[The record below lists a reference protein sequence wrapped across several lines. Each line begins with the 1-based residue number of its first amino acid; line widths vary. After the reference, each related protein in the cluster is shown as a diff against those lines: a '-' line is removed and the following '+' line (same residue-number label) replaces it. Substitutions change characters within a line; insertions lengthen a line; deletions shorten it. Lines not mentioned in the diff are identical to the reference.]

1 MPVLSFLLFVFVASF
16 TPGPN
21 NIMAMIF
28 ANQNGFKSSIRF
40 CFGVGVGFFI
50 IMLICSYFNLVLHS
64 FIPKIE
70 LFLTIFGFV
79 YMLYLAYKILKSSAN
94 QSNSE
99 NSKNNTFFTG
109 ILLQFINPKGLIY
122 GLTAVSSFIIPYYKT
137 NFSLIIASF
146 FLAFVGFTSTV
157 CWSAFGSV
165 FQKFLSTY
173 RKQFNI
179 VMALLLVYT
188 AVSIIH

>member
-28 ANQNGFKSSIRF
+28 ANQYGFKKSIRF
-40 CFGVGVGFFI
+40 CFGVGAGFFI
-50 IMLICSYFNLVLHS
+50 TMLICSYFNLLLDR

-70 LFLTIFGFV
+70 LFLTVFGFV
-79 YMLYLAYKILKSSAN
+79 YMLYLAYKIFKSTA
-94 QSNSE
+94 
-99 NSKNNTFFTG
+99 NSKGKEGKNNSFFKG
-109 ILLQFINPKGLIY
+109 MILQFINPKGLIY
-122 GLTAVSSFIIPYYKT
+122 GITAVSTFIIPYYNS
-137 NFSLIIASF
+137 NFSLILASF
-146 FLAFVGFTSTV
+146 FLAFVGFISTM

-165 FQKFLSTY
+165 FQKFLSKY

-188 AVSIIH
+188 AVSIVS

>member
-28 ANQNGFKSSIRF
+28 ANQNGFRKSIRF

-50 IMLICSYFNLVLHS
+50 IMLICSYFNLMLHS

-79 YMLYLAYKILKSSAN
+79 YMLYLAYKIMKSSAN

-99 NSKNNTFFTG
+99 ESKNNTFFTG

-122 GLTAVSSFIIPYYKT
+122 GLTAVSSFIIPYYNT
-137 NFSLIIASF
+137 NFSLILASF
-146 FLAFVGFTSTV
+146 FLAFVGFVSTV